1 MPRDAKPDGQVD
13 LFLPQLTAL
22 PLRDQRETME
32 RPFFSLSKRKRL
44 KPIDYISPDGKITVH
59 VSANS
64 EYGLATIYDLDIL
77 IYCASVLIEH
87 KRRGANDIP
96 QTLNIVPYDMLK
108 TLKRDVGGR
117 AYELLGNALDRLQ
130 STTVKTNIRSGDAVE
145 TTFSWIDSHSQI
157 RDRSGQIRGM
167 RITVAK
173 WFYDGV
179 LMDGGVLAID
189 PAYFSLTGGRERWL
203 YRVARKHAG
212 GAGADGFAISMPTLF
227 EKSGAEGDYRR
238 FKFEMAKIVKENAL
252 PGYALA
258 LETRGNGEPLVR
270 MTRRDT
276 APSAAIAETTPPSPA
291 PGSAE
296 ANGQKRTPAIRAAA
310 EAKSAVDDSQ
320 PTMAFPD
327 SGHIA
332 HTAFG
337 AIARASLPSPQR
349 DHGLVA
355 DDFRQFLRQKQIAFD
370 APNITRIFATFCA
383 KQRAVV

>member
-1 MPRDAKPDGQVD
+1 MARDSHDEGQVD

-44 KPIDYISPDGKITVH
+44 KPIDYVSPDRKTTVH

-87 KRRGANDIP
+87 KRRGSNDIP
-96 QTLNIVPYDMLK
+96 QTLNVVPYDMLR
-108 TLKRDVGGR
+108 TLKREVGGR

-130 STTVKTNIRSGDAVE
+130 STTVKTNIRAGDAVE
-145 TTFSWIDSHSQI
+145 TTFSWIDSHSQLK
-157 RDRSGQIRGM
+157 DRAGNVRGM
-167 RITVAK
+167 RITLAK

-179 LMDGGVLAID
+179 LMEGGVLAID

-212 GAGADGFAISMPTLF
+212 GAGADGFAISMPTLY

-238 FKFEMAKIVKENAL
+238 FKFEMSKIAKENAL
-252 PGYALA
+252 PGYALS
-258 LETRGNGEPLVR
+258 LETRDDAEPLLR
-270 MTRRDT
+270 MMRRDRNQEEAT
-276 APSAAIAETTPPSPA
+276 RPSPTPSPSPSPSPSSSRA
-291 PGSAE
+291 NYSDE
-296 ANGQKRTPAIRAAA
+296 AIEELSIN
-310 EAKSAVDDSQ
+310 
-320 PTMAFPD
+320 FPD

-337 AIARASLPSPQR
+337 AIARANLPSPQR
-349 DHGLVA
+349 DHGMIA
-355 DDFRQFLRQKQIAFD
+355 DEFRAFLRQRDIAFD
-370 APNITRIFATFCA
+370 AKNITQIFATFCA
-383 KQRAVV
+383 KQRPAT

>member
-1 MPRDAKPDGQVD
+1 MQQDQREDGQVD

-44 KPIDYISPDGKITVH
+44 KPIDYVSPDRKITVH

-96 QTLNIVPYDMLK
+96 QTLHVVPYDMLK
-108 TLKRDVGGR
+108 TLKREVGGR
-117 AYELLGNALDRLQ
+117 AYDLLGNALDRLQ

-145 TTFSWIDSHSQI
+145 TTFSWIDSHSQLK
-157 RDRSGQIRGM
+157 DRSGNVRGM
-167 RITVAK
+167 RITLAK

-212 GAGADGFAISMPTLF
+212 GAGSDGFAISMPTLF

-238 FKFEMAKIVKENAL
+238 FKFEMTKIARENAL
-252 PGYALA
+252 PGYSLDIEQRADA
-258 LETRGNGEPLVR
+258 EPLLR
-270 MTRRDT
+270 MTRRERGASDEGKPSPPPAQ
-276 APSAAIAETTPPSPA
+276 APSPPVTEKILQEPPISFPA
-291 PGSAE
+291 
-296 ANGQKRTPAIRAAA
+296 
-310 EAKSAVDDSQ
+310 
-320 PTMAFPD
+320 
-327 SGHIA
+327 SGHIT
-332 HTAFG
+332 HSAFG
-337 AIARASLPSPQR
+337 AIARANLPSPQR
-349 DHGLVA
+349 DHGLVG
-355 DDFRQFLRQKQIAFD
+355 DDFRNFLRQRDIAFD
-370 APNITRIFATFCA
+370 NKNITQIFASFCA
-383 KQRAVV
+383 KQRPAN

>member
-1 MPRDAKPDGQVD
+1 MSQEQCDEGQVD

-44 KPIDYISPDGKITVH
+44 KPIDYVSPDGKITVH

-77 IYCASVLIEH
+77 IYCASVLIEQ
-87 KRRGANDIP
+87 KRRGSNDIP
-96 QTLNIVPYDMLK
+96 QTLHVVPYDMLK

-117 AYELLGNALDRLQ
+117 AYDLLGNSLDRLQ

-167 RITVAK
+167 RITLAK

-189 PAYFSLTGGRERWL
+189 PAYFTLTGGRERWL

-238 FKFEMAKIVKENAL
+238 FKFEIAKIAKENGL
-252 PGYALA
+252 PGYSLD
-258 LETRGNGEPLVR
+258 LETRSEAEPLLR
-270 MTRRDT
+270 MTRRPQEASKERA
-276 APSAAIAETTPPSPA
+276 APPTLPTSNQAETAAPA
-291 PGSAE
+291 PTPLIE
-296 ANGQKRTPAIRAAA
+296 FPRT
-310 EAKSAVDDSQ
+310 
-320 PTMAFPD
+320 
-327 SGHIA
+327 GHIA

-337 AIARASLPSPQR
+337 AIARANLPSPQR
-349 DHGLVA
+349 DHGMIG
-355 DDFRQFLRQKQIAFD
+355 DEFRAFLRQREIAFD
-370 APNITRIFATFCA
+370 APNITQIFATFCS
-383 KQRAVV
+383 KQRPAN